1 MRKITP
7 LQGFRIIPLGDYL
20 PRLAQTFE
28 QHSEIVAVYLYGSYA
43 SGESGP
49 LSDVD
54 LAVLLKPNHSR
65 NEMFELQLDL
75 ISQILQIIRGDE
87 VDLVVLNE
95 TSPLLAYEVIRGGKV
110 LFCRNDMARTQ
121 YEATTIN
128 RYLDWRPFSRIY
140 QNYLFEDIR
149 QGRPPLINREII
161 EIRLAKLREYC
172 EHLKE
177 LRESDREAFK
187 KDYKIHGLAE
197 HFLYLSIQ
205 SMLDIGHHLV
215 AGLQLRKPLDYEE
228 VFQILGEA
236 RILPEECIRALA
248 GVGRF
253 RNILAHA
260 YITIDLDR
268 VYENL
273 QNAPEQIDEFMRLVQ
288 RFVEEQGE

>member
-1 MRKITP
+1 MRKIKP
-7 LQGFRIIPLGDYL
+7 LQGFCILPLGDCL
-20 PRLAQTFE
+20 PRLAHVFE
-28 QHSEIVAVYLYGSYA
+28 QYPAIVAAYLYGSYA
-43 SGESGP
+43 SGASGP

-54 LAVLLKPNHSR
+54 CAVLFEPNRSR
-65 NEMFELQLDL
+65 DELFELKLDL
-75 ISQILQIIRGDE
+75 IGQILRIIHSDE

-95 TSPLLAYEVIRGGKV
+95 VSPLLAYEVIRTGKV
-110 LFCRNDMARTQ
+110 LFCRNESQQLR
-121 YEATTIN
+121 YEAMAVN

-149 QGRPPLINREII
+149 KGRPPLINREII

-177 LRESDREAFK
+177 LRESDRETFK
-187 KDYKIHGLAE
+187 RDYKIHSLAE

-215 AGLQLRKPLDYEE
+215 AGLQLRKPMDYEE
-228 VFQILGEA
+228 IFQILGEA
-236 RILPEECIRALA
+236 GILPEEYVRVLA

-260 YITIDLDR
+260 YIDIDLDR
-268 VYENL
+268 VYQSL
-273 QNAPEQIDEFMRLVQ
+273 QKAPEQINEFMRLVQ
-288 RFVEEQGE
+288 RVVEE

>member
-1 MRKITP
+1 V
-7 LQGFRIIPLGDYL
+7 
-20 PRLAQTFE
+20 
-28 QHSEIVAVYLYGSYA
+28 H
-43 SGESGP
+43 
-49 LSDVD
+49 
-54 LAVLLKPNHSR
+54 LLLLDPNQSR
-65 NEMFELQLDL
+65 NERFELRLDL
-75 ISQILQIIRGDE
+75 ISQILQIIHGDE

-95 TSPLLAYEVIRGGKV
+95 ASPLLAYEVIRGGKV
-110 LFCRNDMARTQ
+110 LFCRNDMAKTQ

-149 QGRPPLINREII
+149 KGRPPLINREII

-177 LRESDREAFK
+177 LRESDRETFK
-187 KDYKIHGLAE
+187 KDYKVHGLAE

-236 RILPEECIRALA
+236 RILPEELIRALA
-248 GVGRF
+248 GVGRI

-260 YITIDLDR
+260 YITIDLDK
-268 VYENL
+268 VHENL
-273 QNAPEQIDEFMRLVQ
+273 QKAPEQIGEFMRLVQ
-288 RFVEEQGE
+288 RFIEEQGS